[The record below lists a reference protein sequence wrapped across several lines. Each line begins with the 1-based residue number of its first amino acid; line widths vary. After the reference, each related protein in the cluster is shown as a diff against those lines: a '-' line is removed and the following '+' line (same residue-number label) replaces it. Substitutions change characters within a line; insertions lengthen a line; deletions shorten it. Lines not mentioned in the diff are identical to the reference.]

1 VKRSLFGAVALAAVA
16 LSVVFI
22 GSAGAA
28 KPPPTSSGGCPNGS
42 LANYPTSGIVGAT
55 FATSGQTTTYKFT
68 SQDQSPTNGVPGL
81 VGYCVYV
88 ATAPKTVTTTVK
100 GSDGSAWQASKPG
113 TSFGFTRS
121 GGESSN
127 IPLDGKTVDPIGSA
141 TWANGVT
148 VPTTQNFLLH
158 ISGAQCNGSPTCFVR
173 PTLAF
178 GPICNAGTGNTN
190 AAYND
195 IPTDVT
201 KNVCGPPS
209 DAFEGNSTS
218 EFGDVVGLTTTS
230 GKPNLVSLRVDFQ
243 SYGCGT
249 SGHWYD
255 VNGDCTTTSGA
266 TFQIPPSGT
275 DSPGIRANIY
285 AVSSTPDGNGNPQ
298 AGQLIATTT
307 ANPNI
312 PYRPSADN
320 TNCTGALAGKWFDGT
335 ACRNSISY
343 PVTFTNWTFPN
354 GAHTFTNGDHVI
366 WTVAFNTSD
375 YGSNPINTNNQQLC
389 NLSSDPGCGWDSLN
403 VGTMTYYPGTTPFAG
418 TEVDPA
424 SAFVNAASSL
434 FYCHDDT
441 PINVLR
447 IDTVSGTAGDCTSPV
462 YTGASPNQT
471 KAWTGLKPLGQI
483 VLGP

>member
-1 VKRSLFGAVALAAVA
+1 M
-16 LSVVFI
+16 
-22 GSAGAA
+22 
-28 KPPPTSSGGCPNGS
+28 T
-42 LANYPTSGIVGAT
+42 
-55 FATSGQTTTYKFT
+55 
-68 SQDQSPTNGVPGL
+68 
-81 VGYCVYV
+81 
-88 ATAPKTVTTTVK
+88 
-100 GSDGSAWQASKPG
+100 
-113 TSFGFTRS
+113 
-121 GGESSN
+121 
-127 IPLDGKTVDPIGSA
+127 
-141 TWANGVT
+141 
-148 VPTTQNFLLH
+148 
-158 ISGAQCNGSPTCFVR
+158 
-173 PTLAF
+173 
-178 GPICNAGTGNTN
+178 
-190 AAYND
+190 
-195 IPTDVT
+195 
-201 KNVCGPPS
+201 
-209 DAFEGNSTS
+209 
-218 EFGDVVGLTTTS
+218 
-230 GKPNLVSLRVDFQ
+230 VDFQ

-255 VNGDCTTTSGA
+255 VNGDCTTSSGA
-266 TFQIPPSGT
+266 TFQIPASGT